1 MKKKLT
7 GPEIERL
14 LLEVE
19 YLRRLSE
26 QSVARMLQIDSQ
38 SVAIRHE
45 LEQKRRGFSLM
56 ADLAVALEQDTDYE
70 NVFVSVSRRINAA
83 LNMQRTAVLVPDL
96 EGLFRASVLQG
107 YPADSRSVVASR
119 RVKIGSELL
128 TAKQPTLATGADPS
142 SRLALLRQALQLPY
156 LVASPVVLHNDV
168 VAILVTGRLVEQPPF
183 LPRLGQSDV
192 ETVKTVSN
200 YLAAMLAGHRLAEA
214 EHLANYDPL
223 TQLPNLRR
231 TKEGLRQIL
240 TLARRGGFASA
251 VMFIDL
257 DGFKVVNDTYGH
269 AVGDGV
275 LRIVADRLSRSVRES
290 DVVGRIGG
298 DEFVVVLSH
307 MTRPTDAG
315 HVAGKIIEKLSK
327 PMNVQ
332 GTVCQVGASIGIS
345 IFPDH
350 GEDEETLLKAA
361 DKAMYAIKTTGKNSF
376 AFFHPGGDQGF

>member
-1 MKKKLT
+1 MKNKLT
-7 GPEIERL
+7 DQEIEKL
-14 LLEVE
+14 QLEVK
-19 YLRRLSE
+19 YLRRLTE
-26 QSVARMLQIDSQ
+26 QSVARLLQADSQ
-38 SVAIRHE
+38 SIAIRHE

-56 ADLAVALEQDTDYE
+56 ADLAVALEQDTNYE

-83 LNMQRTAVLVPDL
+83 LNMQRTAVLVPDS

-107 YPADSRSVVASR
+107 YAADNRLAVASS
-119 RVKIGSELL
+119 RVEIDSELL
-128 TAKQPTLATGADPS
+128 ERGRPVLVTGADPP
-142 SRLALLRQALQLPY
+142 SRLGQLREALQLPY
-156 LVASPVVLHNDV
+156 LVASPVLLHNDV

-183 LPRLGQSDV
+183 LPRLGQSDA
-192 ETVKTVSN
+192 ETLKTVSN
-200 YLAAMLAGHRLAEA
+200 YLAAMLAGYRLAEA

-240 TLARRGGFASA
+240 TLARRGGFTPA

-257 DGFKVVNDTYGH
+257 DGFKAVNDTHGH

-275 LRIVADRLSRSVRES
+275 LRIVADRLAHSVRES
-290 DVVGRIGG
+290 DMVGRIGG

-307 MTRPTDAG
+307 ITRPLDAG
-315 HVAGKIIEKLSK
+315 QVAGKIIEKLSR

-332 GTVCQVGASIGIS
+332 GTVCQVGASIGIA

-350 GEDEETLLKAA
+350 GEDEDSLLKAA
-361 DKAMYAIKTTGKNSF
+361 DKAMYAIKNTGKNSF
-376 AFFHPGGDQGF
+376 AFSHPGGAQGF

>member
-7 GPEIERL
+7 NLEIEKL
-14 LLEVE
+14 QLEVD
-19 YLRRLSE
+19 YLRRLAE
-26 QSVARMLQIDSQ
+26 QSVSRMLQVDSQ
-38 SVAIRHE
+38 TIAIRHE

-56 ADLAVALEQDTDYE
+56 ADLTVALEQDSDYE
-70 NVFVSVSRRINAA
+70 NVFVAVSRRINAA
-83 LNMQRTAVLVPDL
+83 LNMQRTAVLVPDA
-96 EGLFRASVLQG
+96 EGLFRTSVLQG
-107 YPADSRSVVASR
+107 YPAENRSVVASR
-119 RVKIGSELL
+119 RVEIGSEFLER
-128 TAKQPTLATGADPS
+128 KQPALVTGADPP
-142 SRLALLRQALQLPY
+142 SRLAQLRQALQLPY
-156 LVASPVVLHNDV
+156 LVASPVLLHNDV
-168 VAILVTGRLVEQPPF
+168 VAILVTGRLIEQPPF

-214 EHLANYDPL
+214 EQLANYDPL

-257 DGFKVVNDTYGH
+257 DGFKVVNDTHGH

-275 LRIVADRLSRSVRES
+275 LRIVADRLAHSVRES
-290 DVVGRIGG
+290 DMVGRIGG

-315 HVAGKIIEKLSK
+315 QVAGKIIEKLSK

-332 GTVCQVGASIGIS
+332 GTVCQIGASIGIA

-350 GEDEETLLKAA
+350 GEDEEALLKAA
-361 DKAMYAIKTTGKNSF
+361 DKAMYAIKNAGKNSF
-376 AFFHPGGDQGF
+376 AFFHPGGAQGF

>member
-7 GPEIERL
+7 NQEIENL
-14 LLEVE
+14 QLEVR
-19 YLRRLSE
+19 YLRRLAE
-26 QSVARMLQIDSQ
+26 QSVARMLQVDSQ
-38 SVAIRHE
+38 SIAIRHE

-56 ADLAVALEQDTDYE
+56 ADLAVALEQESDYE

-83 LNMQRTAVLVPDL
+83 LNMQRTAILVSDA

-119 RVKIGSELL
+119 RVEIGAEFLEVR
-128 TAKQPTLATGADPS
+128 QPVLVTGADPP
-142 SRLALLRQALQLPY
+142 SRLAQLRQALQLPY
-156 LVASPVVLHNDV
+156 LIASPVLLHNDV

-200 YLAAMLAGHRLAEA
+200 YLAAMLARHRLAEA

-257 DGFKVVNDTYGH
+257 DGFKAVNDTYGH

-275 LRIVADRLSRSVRES
+275 LRIVADRLAHSVRES
-290 DVVGRIGG
+290 DMVGRIGG

-315 HVAGKIIEKLSK
+315 QVAGKIIEKLSK

-332 GTVCQVGASIGIS
+332 GTVCQVGASIGIA

-350 GEDEETLLKAA
+350 GEDEESLLKSA